1 MAKKSKGK
9 VVNVPQIKDHDKPQI
24 DIPKELNKE
33 KKVKVN
39 DIFEGINSKKS
50 NKKVNKKV
58 MKY

>member
-9 VVNVPQIKDHDKPQI
+9 VVNVPQIKNHDKPQI
-24 DIPKELNKE
+24 NIPEELNKE

-39 DIFEGINSKKS
+39 DIFEGMGSKKS